1 MSARYRG
8 YQAQLTDLDR
18 ELLALYEAPVPPP
31 PADGLCCDGFRRGVF
46 AVSIRDPL
54 VCVRCWPARQA
65 AIEARRYAWRHAPFG
80 RIRRVPP
87 RWAAR
92 WQAPIGRITRARGR
106 AVEAA

>member
-1 MSARYRG
+1 MSTRYRG

-46 AVSIRDPL
+46 AVSIHDPL

-65 AIEARRYAWRHAPFG
+65 AIEARRYAWR
-80 RIRRVPP
+80 R
-87 RWAAR
+87 
-92 WQAPIGRITRARGR
+92 APIGRITRARGR